1 MPKLH
6 TSTSGPVYTLALSSS
21 GAAKYSEPQN
31 VERCEC
37 GEKRFDRPKSMI
49 LMLPVLEMRMFSIL
63 RSAEGRRQPVR

>member
-1 MPKLH
+1 
-6 TSTSGPVYTLALSSS
+6 VYTLALSSS

-63 RSAEGRRQPVR
+63 RSAGG